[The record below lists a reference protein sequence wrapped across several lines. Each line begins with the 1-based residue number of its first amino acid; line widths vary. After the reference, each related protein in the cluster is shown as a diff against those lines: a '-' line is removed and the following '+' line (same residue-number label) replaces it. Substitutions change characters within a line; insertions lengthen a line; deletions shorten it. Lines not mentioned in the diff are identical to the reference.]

1 MLPKD
6 LQLSQLLSQRP
17 GIETLTQ
24 LVEIHPYELSP
35 SGRIDYLAA
44 LEKQNG
50 WLQALMQTAFVAIA
64 DDQRESL
71 EYGESGVDDEE
82 REEIAAALRLSPATA
97 QAKMDTARI
106 LVNQLPATCAALA
119 SGEISV
125 AHATVIARE
134 SAPLLRGGIDRE
146 VIAQIEKSAIANAEF
161 HTPAQVANKIRTAV
175 SRALPTECEESFARA
190 HELRKV
196 SCYPERDG
204 MATVIA
210 LLSAPDAQSVLIAIE
225 RHLQRKDREALQS
238 SSSRNSIATQN
249 STSSQTSATTQNSFV
264 TTQNSS
270 VTTQNSLSRGTDLA
284 NSAEIPN
291 PWRVD
296 NRRADAFVEII
307 NEFLTSDVLDQT
319 ATDQTATD
327 QTATDQT
334 ATDQTATD
342 QTATDQTATDQT
354 ATDQTDLT
362 NRNLSKQK
370 QIKNLGRKPVTINVT
385 IDLPTLLNMAENPGQ
400 LSGYGPIPASLAR
413 ELAADGNWKRFIT
426 DPTSGELLDIGRKS
440 YRPSQHLVDFLIARD
455 RTCRFPGCRYP
466 AHRSDIDHV
475 TPWDDGGKTTPENL
489 GSLCRR
495 HHRLK
500 THGGWKVTSARDGS
514 CEWISP
520 NGKHYLVPSRPVH
533 EAA

>member
-6 LQLSQLLSQRP
+6 LNLSQLLSQRP

-97 QAKMDTARI
+97 QAKLDTARI
-106 LVNQLPATCAALA
+106 LVNELPATCAALA

-134 SAPLLRGGIDRE
+134 SAPLLRGGIARE

-238 SSSRNSIATQN
+238 SSSRNSTSSQNSTATQTSAATQN
-249 STSSQTSATTQNSFV
+249 SANQGN
-264 TTQNSS
+264 
-270 VTTQNSLSRGTDLA
+270 DLA
-284 NSAEIPN
+284 NSAEIAN

-307 NEFLTSDVLDQT
+307 NEFLTSDLLDQT
-319 ATDQTATD
+319 TTDQTATD
-327 QTATDQT
+327 NAATDN
-334 ATDQTATD
+334 A
-342 QTATDQTATDQT
+342 
-354 ATDQTDLT
+354 DLT
-362 NRNLSKQK
+362 NRNFSKQK
-370 QIKNLGRKPVTINVT
+370 QIKNLNRRPVTINVT

-500 THGGWKVTSARDGS
+500 THGGWKVTSASDGS

>member
-6 LQLSQLLSQRP
+6 LHLTQLLSQRP

-50 WLQALMQTAFVAIA
+50 WLQSVMQTAFVAIA

-97 QAKMDTARI
+97 QAKLDTARI
-106 LVNQLPATCAALA
+106 LVNELPATCAALA
-119 SGEISV
+119 SGEISA
-125 AHATVIARE
+125 AHANVIARE

-146 VIAQIEKSAIANAEF
+146 LISQIEKSALASAEF

-175 SRALPTECEESFARA
+175 ARALPVECEESFARA

-210 LLSAPDAQSVLIAIE
+210 LLSAPDAQSVMVAIE
-225 RHLQRKDREALQS
+225 RHLQRKDRQALHLIS
-238 SSSRNSIATQN
+238 AQN
-249 STSSQTSATTQNSFV
+249 SYATDQNSATDQNTLSGNNDLATSS
-264 TTQNSS
+264 
-270 VTTQNSLSRGTDLA
+270 
-284 NSAEIPN
+284 EIGN
-291 PWRVD
+291 PWKID
-296 NRRADAFVEII
+296 NRRADAFIEII
-307 NEFLTSDVLDQT
+307 NQYLTTDIADQAGADQTGADQT
-319 ATDQTATD
+319 ATLAG
-327 QTATDQT
+327 
-334 ATDQTATD
+334 
-342 QTATDQTATDQT
+342 
-354 ATDQTDLT
+354 
-362 NRNLSKQK
+362 NLSKQK
-370 QIKNLGRKPVTINVT
+370 KIKNINRKPISINVT
-385 IDLPTLLNMAENPGQ
+385 VDLPTLLGIAENPAQ
-400 LSGYGPIPASLAR
+400 LTGYGPIPASLAR
-413 ELAADGNWKRFIT
+413 ELAADGNWQRFIT
-426 DPTSGELLDIGRKS
+426 DPRSGELLDLGRKS
-440 YRPSQHLVDFLIARD
+440 YRPSQYLVDFLLARD

-475 TPWDDGGKTTPENL
+475 TPWDEGGKTTPENL
-489 GSLCRR
+489 GALCRR

-500 THGGWKVTSARDGS
+500 THGGWKVTSASDGS

>member
-249 STSSQTSATTQNSFV
+249 STSLQTSATTQNS
-264 TTQNSS
+264 SA
-270 VTTQNSLSRGTDLA
+270 TTQNSLSRGTDLA

-307 NEFLTSDVLDQT
+307 NEFLTSDVL
-319 ATDQTATD
+319 
-327 QTATDQT
+327 
-334 ATDQTATD
+334 DQTATD

-500 THGGWKVTSARDGS
+500 THGGWKVTSASDGS

>member
-6 LQLSQLLSQRP
+6 LHLSQLLSQRP

-238 SSSRNSIATQN
+238 TTSRNSTPSQTSAAAQNSASSQTSAAAQN
-249 STSSQTSATTQNSFV
+249 STSS
-264 TTQNSS
+264 QNSS
-270 VTTQNSLSRGTDLA
+270 VTTQNSLSRGADLA
-284 NSAEIPN
+284 NSAEIAN

-307 NEFLTSDVLDQT
+307 NEFLTSDLLDQT
-319 ATDQTATD
+319 TTDQTATD
-327 QTATDQT
+327 NAATDN
-334 ATDQTATD
+334 A
-342 QTATDQTATDQT
+342 
-354 ATDQTDLT
+354 DLT
-362 NRNLSKQK
+362 NRNFSKQK
-370 QIKNLGRKPVTINVT
+370 QIKNLNRRPVTINVT
-385 IDLPTLLNMAENPGQ
+385 IDLPTLLNMAKNPGQ

-500 THGGWKVTSARDGS
+500 THGGWKVTSASDGS

>member
-6 LQLSQLLSQRP
+6 LHLSQLLSQRP

-249 STSSQTSATTQNSFV
+249 STSLQTSATTQNSSA

-270 VTTQNSLSRGTDLA
+270 ATTQNSLSRGTDLA

-307 NEFLTSDVLDQT
+307 NEFLTSDLLDQT

-327 QTATDQT
+327 HA
-334 ATDQTATD
+334 
-342 QTATDQTATDQT
+342 
-354 ATDQTDLT
+354 DLT

-370 QIKNLGRKPVTINVT
+370 QIKNLNRRPVTINVT

-500 THGGWKVTSARDGS
+500 THGGWKVTSASDGS

>member
-270 VTTQNSLSRGTDLA
+270 VTIQNSLSRGTDLA

-319 ATDQTATD
+319 ATDQAATD
-327 QTATDQT
+327 QADS
-334 ATDQTATD
+334 
-342 QTATDQTATDQT
+342 
-354 ATDQTDLT
+354 T

-385 IDLPTLLNMAENPGQ
+385 IDLPTLLNMAEHPGQ

-500 THGGWKVTSARDGS
+500 THGGWKVTSASDGS

>member
-6 LQLSQLLSQRP
+6 LHLSQLLSLRP

-50 WLQALMQTAFVAIA
+50 WLQSVMQTAFVAIA

-134 SAPLLRGGIDRE
+134 SAPLLRGGIDRD
-146 VIAQIEKSAIANAEF
+146 VVAQIEKSAIANAEF
-161 HTPAQVANKIRTAV
+161 HTPAQVANKIRSAV
-175 SRALPTECEESFARA
+175 SRALPAECEESFARA

-225 RHLQRKDREALQS
+225 RHLHA
-238 SSSRNSIATQN
+238 
-249 STSSQTSATTQNSFV
+249 SAILITYRIHLHHLWHITI
-264 TTQNSS
+264 
-270 VTTQNSLSRGTDLA
+270 RDL
-284 NSAEIPN
+284 
-291 PWRVD
+291 
-296 NRRADAFVEII
+296 
-307 NEFLTSDVLDQT
+307 
-319 ATDQTATD
+319 
-327 QTATDQT
+327 
-334 ATDQTATD
+334 
-342 QTATDQTATDQT
+342 
-354 ATDQTDLT
+354 
-362 NRNLSKQK
+362 
-370 QIKNLGRKPVTINVT
+370 KN
-385 IDLPTLLNMAENPGQ
+385 
-400 LSGYGPIPASLAR
+400 
-413 ELAADGNWKRFIT
+413 
-426 DPTSGELLDIGRKS
+426 
-440 YRPSQHLVDFLIARD
+440 
-455 RTCRFPGCRYP
+455 
-466 AHRSDIDHV
+466 
-475 TPWDDGGKTTPENL
+475 
-489 GSLCRR
+489 
-495 HHRLK
+495 
-500 THGGWKVTSARDGS
+500 
-514 CEWISP
+514 
-520 NGKHYLVPSRPVH
+520 
-533 EAA
+533 

>member
-1 MLPKD
+1 MLPND
-6 LQLSQLLSQRP
+6 AHLSQLLSQRP

-24 LVEIHPYELSP
+24 LIEIHPYELSP

-50 WLQALMQTAFVAIA
+50 WLQSVMQTAFVAIA

-97 QAKMDTARI
+97 QAKLDTARI
-106 LVNQLPATCAALA
+106 LVNELPATCAALA
-119 SGEISV
+119 SGEISA
-125 AHATVIARE
+125 AHANVIARE

-146 VIAQIEKSAIANAEF
+146 LIAQIEKSAIASAEF

-175 SRALPTECEESFARA
+175 ARALPVECEESFARA

-210 LLSAPDAQSVLIAIE
+210 LLSAPDAQSVMVAIE
-225 RHLQRKDREALQS
+225 RHLQRKDRQALHLISAQ
-238 SSSRNSIATQN
+238 NSYATAQN
-249 STSSQTSATTQNSFV
+249 STANQNSATDQNSAANQS
-264 TTQNSS
+264 T
-270 VTTQNSLSRGTDLA
+270 LSGNNDLA
-284 NSAEIPN
+284 TSTEITN
-291 PWRVD
+291 PWKID
-296 NRRADAFVEII
+296 NRRADAFIEII
-307 NEFLTSDVLDQT
+307 NQYLT
-319 ATDQTATD
+319 TDIA
-327 QTATDQT
+327 
-334 ATDQTATD
+334 
-342 QTATDQTATDQT
+342 
-354 ATDQTDLT
+354 DQTDADQT
-362 NRNLSKQK
+362 GADQTGTSAGNLSKQK
-370 QIKNLGRKPVTINVT
+370 KIKNINRKPISINVT
-385 IDLPTLLNMAENPGQ
+385 IDLPTLLGVAENPAQ
-400 LSGYGPIPASLAR
+400 LTGYGPIPASLAR
-413 ELAADGNWKRFIT
+413 ELAADGNWQRFIT
-426 DPTSGELLDIGRKS
+426 DPRSGELLDLGRKS
-440 YRPSQHLVDFLIARD
+440 YRPSQYLVDFLLARD

-489 GSLCRR
+489 GALCRR

-500 THGGWKVTSARDGS
+500 THGGWKVTSASDGS

-520 NGKHYLVPSRPVH
+520 TGKHYLVPTRPVH

>member
-6 LQLSQLLSQRP
+6 LHLSQLLSQRP

-249 STSSQTSATTQNSFV
+249 STSLQTSA

-307 NEFLTSDVLDQT
+307 NEFLTSDVL
-319 ATDQTATD
+319 
-327 QTATDQT
+327 
-334 ATDQTATD
+334 
-342 QTATDQTATDQT
+342 DQTATDQT

-500 THGGWKVTSARDGS
+500 THGGWKVTSASDGS

>member
-6 LQLSQLLSQRP
+6 LHLSQLLSQRP

-64 DDQRESL
+64 NDQRESL

-249 STSSQTSATTQNSFV
+249 STSSQTSATTQNSSA

-270 VTTQNSLSRGTDLA
+270 ATTQNSLSRGTDLA

-307 NEFLTSDVLDQT
+307 NEFLTSDVL
-319 ATDQTATD
+319 
-327 QTATDQT
+327 
-334 ATDQTATD
+334 
-342 QTATDQTATDQT
+342 DQTATDQT

>member
-6 LQLSQLLSQRP
+6 LHLSQLLSQRP

-50 WLQALMQTAFVAIA
+50 WLQSVMQTAFVAIA

-97 QAKMDTARI
+97 QAKLDTARI
-106 LVNQLPATCAALA
+106 LVNELPATCAALA
-119 SGEISV
+119 SGEISA
-125 AHATVIARE
+125 AHANVIARE

-146 VIAQIEKSAIANAEF
+146 LIAQIEKSAIASAEF

-175 SRALPTECEESFARA
+175 ARALPVECEESFARA

-210 LLSAPDAQSVLIAIE
+210 LLSAPDAQSVMVAIE
-225 RHLQRKDREALQS
+225 RHLQRKDRQALHLIS
-238 SSSRNSIATQN
+238 AQN
-249 STSSQTSATTQNSFV
+249 SYATDQNSATDQNTLSGNNDLATSS
-264 TTQNSS
+264 
-270 VTTQNSLSRGTDLA
+270 
-284 NSAEIPN
+284 EITN
-291 PWRVD
+291 PWKID
-296 NRRADAFVEII
+296 NRRADAFIEII
-307 NEFLTSDVLDQT
+307 NQYLTTDIADQT
-319 ATDQTATD
+319 GADQTGAD
-327 QTATDQT
+327 QTGADQT
-334 ATDQTATD
+334 GTSAG
-342 QTATDQTATDQT
+342 
-354 ATDQTDLT
+354 
-362 NRNLSKQK
+362 NLSKQK
-370 QIKNLGRKPVTINVT
+370 KIKNINRKPISINVT
-385 IDLPTLLNMAENPGQ
+385 VDLPTLLGIAENPAQ
-400 LSGYGPIPASLAR
+400 LTGYGPIPASLAR
-413 ELAADGNWKRFIT
+413 ELAADGNWQRFIT
-426 DPTSGELLDIGRKS
+426 DPRSGELLDLGRKS
-440 YRPSQHLVDFLIARD
+440 YRPSQYLVDFLLARD

-475 TPWDDGGKTTPENL
+475 TPWDEGGKTTPENL
-489 GSLCRR
+489 GALCRR

-500 THGGWKVTSARDGS
+500 THGGWKVTSASDGS

>member
-6 LQLSQLLSQRP
+6 LHLTQLLSQRP

-50 WLQALMQTAFVAIA
+50 WLQSVMQTAFVAIA

-97 QAKMDTARI
+97 QAKLDTARI
-106 LVNQLPATCAALA
+106 LVNELPATCAALA
-119 SGEISV
+119 SGEISA
-125 AHATVIARE
+125 AHANVIARE

-146 VIAQIEKSAIANAEF
+146 LISQIEKSALASAEF

-175 SRALPTECEESFARA
+175 ARALPVECEESFARA

-210 LLSAPDAQSVLIAIE
+210 LLSAPDAQSVMVAIE
-225 RHLQRKDREALQS
+225 RHLQRKDRQALHLIS
-238 SSSRNSIATQN
+238 AQN
-249 STSSQTSATTQNSFV
+249 SYDTDQNSATDQNTLSGNNDLATSS
-264 TTQNSS
+264 
-270 VTTQNSLSRGTDLA
+270 
-284 NSAEIPN
+284 EIGN
-291 PWRVD
+291 PWKID
-296 NRRADAFVEII
+296 NRRADAFIEII
-307 NEFLTSDVLDQT
+307 NQYLTTDIADQAGADQTGADQT
-319 ATDQTATD
+319 ATLAG
-327 QTATDQT
+327 
-334 ATDQTATD
+334 
-342 QTATDQTATDQT
+342 
-354 ATDQTDLT
+354 
-362 NRNLSKQK
+362 NLSKQK
-370 QIKNLGRKPVTINVT
+370 KIKNINRKPISINVT
-385 IDLPTLLNMAENPGQ
+385 VDLPTLLGIAENPAQ
-400 LSGYGPIPASLAR
+400 LTGYGPIPASLAR
-413 ELAADGNWKRFIT
+413 ELAADGNWQRFIT
-426 DPTSGELLDIGRKS
+426 DPRSGELLDLGRKS
-440 YRPSQHLVDFLIARD
+440 YRPSQYLVDFLLARD

-475 TPWDDGGKTTPENL
+475 TPWDEGGKTTPENL
-489 GSLCRR
+489 GALCRR

-500 THGGWKVTSARDGS
+500 THGGWKVTSASDGS

>member
-249 STSSQTSATTQNSFV
+249 STSLQTSATTQNSFV

-307 NEFLTSDVLDQT
+307 NEFLTSDVL
-319 ATDQTATD
+319 
-327 QTATDQT
+327 
-334 ATDQTATD
+334 
-342 QTATDQTATDQT
+342 DQTATDQT

-500 THGGWKVTSARDGS
+500 THGGWKVTSASDGS

>member
-6 LQLSQLLSQRP
+6 LHLSQLLSQRP

-249 STSSQTSATTQNSFV
+249 STSSQTSATTQNSSV

-270 VTTQNSLSRGTDLA
+270 VTIQNSLSRGTDLA

-319 ATDQTATD
+319 ATDQAATD
-327 QTATDQT
+327 QADS
-334 ATDQTATD
+334 
-342 QTATDQTATDQT
+342 
-354 ATDQTDLT
+354 T

-440 YRPSQHLVDFLIARD
+440 YRPSQLLVDFLIARD

>member
-249 STSSQTSATTQNSFV
+249 STSSQTSATTQNS
-264 TTQNSS
+264 SA
-270 VTTQNSLSRGTDLA
+270 TTQNSLSRGTDLA

-307 NEFLTSDVLDQT
+307 NEFLTSDVL
-319 ATDQTATD
+319 
-327 QTATDQT
+327 
-334 ATDQTATD
+334 DQTATD

-500 THGGWKVTSARDGS
+500 THGGWKVTSASDGS

>member
-249 STSSQTSATTQNSFV
+249 STSLQTSATTQNS
-264 TTQNSS
+264 SA
-270 VTTQNSLSRGTDLA
+270 TTQNSLSRGTDLA

-307 NEFLTSDVLDQT
+307 NEFLTSDVL
-319 ATDQTATD
+319 
-327 QTATDQT
+327 
-334 ATDQTATD
+334 
-342 QTATDQTATDQT
+342 DQTATDQT

-440 YRPSQHLVDFLIARD
+440 YRPSQLLVDFLIARD

>member
-6 LQLSQLLSQRP
+6 LHLSQLLSLRP

-50 WLQALMQTAFVAIA
+50 WLQSVMQTAFVAIA

-146 VIAQIEKSAIANAEF
+146 IIAQIEKSAIANAEF
-161 HTPAQVANKIRTAV
+161 HTPAQVANKIRSAV
-175 SRALPTECEESFARA
+175 SRALPAECEESFARA

-238 SSSRNSIATQN
+238 SSSRNSTSSQTSAATQN
-249 STSSQTSATTQNSFV
+249 STSSQ
-264 TTQNSS
+264 NSS
-270 VTTQNSLSRGTDLA
+270 VTTHNSLSRGTDLA
-284 NSAEIPN
+284 NSSEIAN

-319 ATDQTATD
+319 TTDQTATD

-334 ATDQTATD
+334 ATDDA
-342 QTATDQTATDQT
+342 
-354 ATDQTDLT
+354 DLT
-362 NRNLSKQK
+362 KRNISKQK
-370 QIKNLGRKPVTINVT
+370 QIKNLSRKPVTINVT

-475 TPWDDGGKTTPENL
+475 TPWDEGGETTPENL

-500 THGGWKVTSARDGS
+500 TYGGWKVTSSSDGS

-520 NGKHYLVPSRPVH
+520 TGKHYLVPSRPVH

>member
-6 LQLSQLLSQRP
+6 LHLSQLLSQRP

-64 DDQRESL
+64 NDQRESL

-210 LLSAPDAQSVLIAIE
+210 LLSAPDAQSVLIAID

-307 NEFLTSDVLDQT
+307 NEFLTSDVL
-319 ATDQTATD
+319 
-327 QTATDQT
+327 
-334 ATDQTATD
+334 
-342 QTATDQTATDQT
+342 DQTATDQT

-500 THGGWKVTSARDGS
+500 THGGWKVTSASDGS

>member
-6 LQLSQLLSQRP
+6 LHLSQLLSQRP

-71 EYGESGVDDEE
+71 ECGESGVDDEE

-225 RHLQRKDREALQS
+225 RHLQRKDREALQA
-238 SSSRNSIATQN
+238 SSSRNSTSSQTSAATQN
-249 STSSQTSATTQNSFV
+249 STSSQNSSVITQNSV
-264 TTQNSS
+264 SQGN
-270 VTTQNSLSRGTDLA
+270 NLA
-284 NSAEIPN
+284 NSAEIAN

-307 NEFLTSDVLDQT
+307 NQFLSSDLL
-319 ATDQTATD
+319 
-327 QTATDQT
+327 
-334 ATDQTATD
+334 D

-362 NRNLSKQK
+362 NRNLSKLK
-370 QIKNLGRKPVTINVT
+370 QIKNLNRRPVTINVT

-500 THGGWKVTSARDGS
+500 THGGWKVTSASDGS

>member
-6 LQLSQLLSQRP
+6 LHLSQLLSQRP

-249 STSSQTSATTQNSFV
+249 STSSQTSATTQNSSV

-270 VTTQNSLSRGTDLA
+270 VTIQNSLSRGTDLA

-307 NEFLTSDVLDQT
+307 NEFLTSDVL
-319 ATDQTATD
+319 
-327 QTATDQT
+327 
-334 ATDQTATD
+334 
-342 QTATDQTATDQT
+342 DQTATDQT

-500 THGGWKVTSARDGS
+500 THGGWKVTSASDGS

>member
-6 LQLSQLLSQRP
+6 LHLSQLLSQRP
-17 GIETLTQ
+17 GIKTLTQ

-50 WLQALMQTAFVAIA
+50 WLQSVMQTAFVAIA

-97 QAKMDTARI
+97 QAKLDTARI
-106 LVNQLPATCAALA
+106 LVNELPATCAALA
-119 SGEISV
+119 SGEISA
-125 AHATVIARE
+125 AHANVIARE

-146 VIAQIEKSAIANAEF
+146 LIAQIEKSAIASAEF

-175 SRALPTECEESFARA
+175 ARALPVECEESFARA

-210 LLSAPDAQSVLIAIE
+210 LLSAPDAQSVMVAIE
-225 RHLQRKDREALQS
+225 RHLQRKDRQALHLISAQ
-238 SSSRNSIATQN
+238 NSYATAQN
-249 STSSQTSATTQNSFV
+249 STANQNS
-264 TTQNSS
+264 TTDQNSAAN
-270 VTTQNSLSRGTDLA
+270 QNTLSGNNDLA
-284 NSAEIPN
+284 TSTEITN
-291 PWRVD
+291 PWKID
-296 NRRADAFVEII
+296 NRRADAFIEII
-307 NEFLTSDVLDQT
+307 NQYLT
-319 ATDQTATD
+319 TDIA
-327 QTATDQT
+327 
-334 ATDQTATD
+334 
-342 QTATDQTATDQT
+342 
-354 ATDQTDLT
+354 DQTDADQT
-362 NRNLSKQK
+362 GADQTGTSAGNLSKQK
-370 QIKNLGRKPVTINVT
+370 KIKNINRKPISINVT
-385 IDLPTLLNMAENPGQ
+385 IDLPTLLGVAENPAQ
-400 LSGYGPIPASLAR
+400 LTGYGPIPASLAR
-413 ELAADGNWKRFIT
+413 ELAADGNWQRFIT
-426 DPTSGELLDIGRKS
+426 DPRSGELLDLGRKS
-440 YRPSQHLVDFLIARD
+440 YRPSQYLVDFLLARD

-489 GSLCRR
+489 GALCRR

-500 THGGWKVTSARDGS
+500 THGGWKVTSASDGS

-520 NGKHYLVPSRPVH
+520 TGKHYLVPTRPVH

>member
-1 MLPKD
+1 
-6 LQLSQLLSQRP
+6 
-17 GIETLTQ
+17 
-24 LVEIHPYELSP
+24 
-35 SGRIDYLAA
+35 
-44 LEKQNG
+44 
-50 WLQALMQTAFVAIA
+50 
-64 DDQRESL
+64 
-71 EYGESGVDDEE
+71 
-82 REEIAAALRLSPATA
+82 
-97 QAKMDTARI
+97 
-106 LVNQLPATCAALA
+106 
-119 SGEISV
+119 
-125 AHATVIARE
+125 
-134 SAPLLRGGIDRE
+134 
-146 VIAQIEKSAIANAEF
+146 
-161 HTPAQVANKIRTAV
+161 
-175 SRALPTECEESFARA
+175 
-190 HELRKV
+190 
-196 SCYPERDG
+196 

-249 STSSQTSATTQNSFV
+249 STSSQTSATTQNSSA

-270 VTTQNSLSRGTDLA
+270 ATTQNSSATTQNSLSRGTDLA

-307 NEFLTSDVLDQT
+307 NEFLTSDVL
-319 ATDQTATD
+319 
-327 QTATDQT
+327 
-334 ATDQTATD
+334 D

-500 THGGWKVTSARDGS
+500 THGGWKVTSASDGS

>member
-249 STSSQTSATTQNSFV
+249 STSLQTSATTQNSSA

-270 VTTQNSLSRGTDLA
+270 ATTQNSLSRGTDLA

-307 NEFLTSDVLDQT
+307 NEFLTSDVL
-319 ATDQTATD
+319 
-327 QTATDQT
+327 
-334 ATDQTATD
+334 D

>member
-249 STSSQTSATTQNSFV
+249 STSLQTSATTQNSSV

-270 VTTQNSLSRGTDLA
+270 VTIQNSLSRGTDLA

-307 NEFLTSDVLDQT
+307 NEFLTSDVL
-319 ATDQTATD
+319 
-327 QTATDQT
+327 
-334 ATDQTATD
+334 
-342 QTATDQTATDQT
+342 DQTATDQT

-500 THGGWKVTSARDGS
+500 THGGWKVTSASDGS

>member
-6 LQLSQLLSQRP
+6 LHLSQLLSQRP

-50 WLQALMQTAFVAIA
+50 WLQSVMQTAFVAIA

-97 QAKMDTARI
+97 QAKLDTARI
-106 LVNQLPATCAALA
+106 LVNELPATCAALA
-119 SGEISV
+119 SGEISA
-125 AHATVIARE
+125 AHANVIARE

-146 VIAQIEKSAIANAEF
+146 LISQIEKSALASAEF

-175 SRALPTECEESFARA
+175 ARALPVECEESFARA

-210 LLSAPDAQSVLIAIE
+210 LLSAPDAQSVMVAIE
-225 RHLQRKDREALQS
+225 RHLQRKGRQALHLIS
-238 SSSRNSIATQN
+238 AQN
-249 STSSQTSATTQNSFV
+249 SYATDQNSATDQNTLSGNNDLATSS
-264 TTQNSS
+264 
-270 VTTQNSLSRGTDLA
+270 
-284 NSAEIPN
+284 EITN
-291 PWRVD
+291 PWKID
-296 NRRADAFVEII
+296 NRRADAFIEII
-307 NEFLTSDVLDQT
+307 NQYLTTDIADQTGADQTGADETGADQT
-319 ATDQTATD
+319 ATDQTGTSAG
-327 QTATDQT
+327 
-334 ATDQTATD
+334 
-342 QTATDQTATDQT
+342 
-354 ATDQTDLT
+354 
-362 NRNLSKQK
+362 NLSKQK
-370 QIKNLGRKPVTINVT
+370 KIKNINRKPISINVT
-385 IDLPTLLNMAENPGQ
+385 VDLPTLLGIAENPAQ
-400 LSGYGPIPASLAR
+400 LTGYGPIPASLAR
-413 ELAADGNWKRFIT
+413 ELAADGNWQRFIT
-426 DPTSGELLDIGRKS
+426 DPRSGELLDLGRKN
-440 YRPSQHLVDFLIARD
+440 YRPSQYLVDFLLARD

-475 TPWDDGGKTTPENL
+475 TPWDEGGKTTPENL
-489 GSLCRR
+489 GALCRR

-500 THGGWKVTSARDGS
+500 THGGWKVTSASDGS

-533 EAA
+533 EAAYKINWWRCRESNPGPS

>member
-6 LQLSQLLSQRP
+6 LNLSQLLSQRP

-97 QAKMDTARI
+97 QAKLDTARI
-106 LVNQLPATCAALA
+106 LVNELPATCAALA

-134 SAPLLRGGIDRE
+134 SAPLLRGGIARE
-146 VIAQIEKSAIANAEF
+146 VMAQIEKSAIANAEF

-238 SSSRNSIATQN
+238 SSSRNSTSSQNSTATQTSAATQN
-249 STSSQTSATTQNSFV
+249 SANQGN
-264 TTQNSS
+264 
-270 VTTQNSLSRGTDLA
+270 DLA
-284 NSAEIPN
+284 NSAEIAN

-342 QTATDQTATDQT
+342 QTATDQTATDN
-354 ATDQTDLT
+354 ADLT

-500 THGGWKVTSARDGS
+500 THGGWKVTSASDGS

>member
-6 LQLSQLLSQRP
+6 LHLSQLLSQRP

-146 VIAQIEKSAIANAEF
+146 VIAQIEMSAIANAEF

-249 STSSQTSATTQNSFV
+249 STSSQTSATTQNS
-264 TTQNSS
+264 S

-307 NEFLTSDVLDQT
+307 NEFLTSDVL
-319 ATDQTATD
+319 
-327 QTATDQT
+327 
-334 ATDQTATD
+334 DQTATD

>member
-119 SGEISV
+119 SGEISA
-125 AHATVIARE
+125 AHANMIARE
-134 SAPLLRGGIDRE
+134 SAPLLRSGIDRE
-146 VIAQIEKSAIANAEF
+146 LIVQIEKSAIASAEF

-175 SRALPTECEESFARA
+175 SRALPNECEESFARA

-225 RHLQRKDREALQS
+225 RHLQRKDREVLQS
-238 SSSRNSIATQN
+238 NSTRNSIATQN
-249 STSSQTSATTQNSFV
+249 STSSQTSATTQNS
-264 TTQNSS
+264 S
-270 VTTQNSLSRGTDLA
+270 VTTQDSLSRGTDLA

-327 QTATDQT
+327 NA
-334 ATDQTATD
+334 
-342 QTATDQTATDQT
+342 
-354 ATDQTDLT
+354 DLT

-370 QIKNLGRKPVTINVT
+370 QIKNLNRRPVTINVT

-475 TPWDDGGKTTPENL
+475 TAWDEGGQTTSENL
-489 GSLCRR
+489 GALCRR

-500 THGGWKVTSARDGS
+500 THGGWKVTAAKDGS

-520 NGKHYLVPSRPVH
+520 AGKHYFVPSRPMH

>member
-64 DDQRESL
+64 NDQRESL

-249 STSSQTSATTQNSFV
+249 STSSQTSV

-270 VTTQNSLSRGTDLA
+270 VTTQNSSVTIQNSLSRGTDLA

-307 NEFLTSDVLDQT
+307 NEFLTSDVL
-319 ATDQTATD
+319 
-327 QTATDQT
+327 
-334 ATDQTATD
+334 
-342 QTATDQTATDQT
+342 DQTATDQT

-500 THGGWKVTSARDGS
+500 THGGWKVTSASDGS

>member
-6 LQLSQLLSQRP
+6 LHLSQLLSQRP

-50 WLQALMQTAFVAIA
+50 WLQSVMQTAFVAIA

-106 LVNQLPATCAALA
+106 LVNELPATCAALA

-146 VIAQIEKSAIANAEF
+146 VMAQIEKSAIANAEF

-238 SSSRNSIATQN
+238 SSSRT
-249 STSSQTSATTQNSFV
+249 STSSQTSPVNQNPTATQNSV
-264 TTQNSS
+264 
-270 VTTQNSLSRGTDLA
+270 SRGNDLA
-284 NSAEIPN
+284 NSAEIAN

-307 NEFLTSDVLDQT
+307 NEFLTSDLLDQT

-342 QTATDQTATDQT
+342 QTATDHA
-354 ATDQTDLT
+354 DLT

-370 QIKNLGRKPVTINVT
+370 QIKNLNRRPVTINVT

-426 DPTSGELLDIGRKS
+426 DPTSGELLDLGRKS

-500 THGGWKVTSARDGS
+500 THGGWKVTSASDGS

-533 EAA
+533 EAP

>member
-6 LQLSQLLSQRP
+6 LHLSQLLSQRP

-50 WLQALMQTAFVAIA
+50 WLQSVMQTAFVAIA

-97 QAKMDTARI
+97 QAKLDTARI
-106 LVNQLPATCAALA
+106 LVNELPATCAALA
-119 SGEISV
+119 SGEISA
-125 AHATVIARE
+125 AHANVIARE

-146 VIAQIEKSAIANAEF
+146 LIAQIEKSAIASAEF

-175 SRALPTECEESFARA
+175 ARALPVECEESFARA

-210 LLSAPDAQSVLIAIE
+210 LLSAPDAQSVMVAIE
-225 RHLQRKDREALQS
+225 RHLQRKDRQALHLISAQ
-238 SSSRNSIATQN
+238 NSYATAQN
-249 STSSQTSATTQNSFV
+249 STANQNS
-264 TTQNSS
+264 TTDQNSAAN
-270 VTTQNSLSRGTDLA
+270 QNTLSGNNDLA
-284 NSAEIPN
+284 TSTEITN
-291 PWRVD
+291 PWKID
-296 NRRADAFVEII
+296 NRRADAFIEII
-307 NEFLTSDVLDQT
+307 NQYLTTDIADQTDADQTGADQTGADQTGADQT
-319 ATDQTATD
+319 ATSAG
-327 QTATDQT
+327 
-334 ATDQTATD
+334 
-342 QTATDQTATDQT
+342 
-354 ATDQTDLT
+354 
-362 NRNLSKQK
+362 NLSKQK
-370 QIKNLGRKPVTINVT
+370 KIKNINRKPISINVT
-385 IDLPTLLNMAENPGQ
+385 IDLPTLLGVAENPAQ
-400 LSGYGPIPASLAR
+400 LTGYGPIPASLAR
-413 ELAADGNWKRFIT
+413 ELAADGNWQRFIT
-426 DPTSGELLDIGRKS
+426 DPRSGELLDLGRKS
-440 YRPSQHLVDFLIARD
+440 YRPSQYLVDFLLARD

-489 GSLCRR
+489 GALCRR

-500 THGGWKVTSARDGS
+500 THGGWKVTSASDGS

-520 NGKHYLVPSRPVH
+520 TGKHYLVPTRPVH

>member
-6 LQLSQLLSQRP
+6 LHLSQLLSQRP

-24 LVEIHPYELSP
+24 LVGIHPYELSP

-97 QAKMDTARI
+97 QAKLDTARI
-106 LVNQLPATCAALA
+106 LVNELPATCAALA

-225 RHLQRKDREALQS
+225 RHLQRKDREALQA
-238 SSSRNSIATQN
+238 SSSRNSTSSQTSAATQN
-249 STSSQTSATTQNSFV
+249 STSSQNSSV

-270 VTTQNSLSRGTDLA
+270 VTTQNSLSKGTDLA
-284 NSAEIPN
+284 NSSEIAN

-296 NRRADAFVEII
+296 NRRADAFVAII
-307 NEFLTSDVLDQT
+307 NDFLTSDDLDQT
-319 ATDQTATD
+319 ATGQANADQSNAD
-327 QTATDQT
+327 EK
-334 ATDQTATD
+334 
-342 QTATDQTATDQT
+342 
-354 ATDQTDLT
+354 DLHPA
-362 NRNLSKQK
+362 NLSKLK
-370 QIKNLGRKPVTINVT
+370 KIKNTNRKPISINVT

-400 LSGYGPIPASLAR
+400 LTGYGPIPASLAR
-413 ELAADGNWKRFIT
+413 ELAADGNWQRFIT
-426 DPTSGELLDIGRKS
+426 DPTSGELLDLGRKS

-475 TPWDDGGKTTPENL
+475 TPWDDGGKTAPENL

-500 THGGWKVTSARDGS
+500 THGGWKVTSANDGS
-514 CEWISP
+514 CEWVSP
-520 NGKHYLVPSRPVH
+520 TGKHYLVPSRPVH

>member
-319 ATDQTATD
+319 ATDQAATD
-327 QTATDQT
+327 QADS
-334 ATDQTATD
+334 
-342 QTATDQTATDQT
+342 
-354 ATDQTDLT
+354 T

-500 THGGWKVTSARDGS
+500 THGGWKVTSASDGS

>member
-6 LQLSQLLSQRP
+6 LHLSQLLSQRP

-71 EYGESGVDDEE
+71 ECGESGVDDEE

-238 SSSRNSIATQN
+238 GSSRN
-249 STSSQTSATTQNSFV
+249 STSSQTSAATQNS
-264 TTQNSS
+264 TSSQNSS
-270 VTTQNSLSRGTDLA
+270 VTTQNSLSRGNDLA
-284 NSAEIPN
+284 NSAEIAN

-307 NEFLTSDVLDQT
+307 NEFLTSDLL
-319 ATDQTATD
+319 
-327 QTATDQT
+327 
-334 ATDQTATD
+334 D

-475 TPWDDGGKTTPENL
+475 TPWDDGGKTTPQNL

>member
-6 LQLSQLLSQRP
+6 LHLSQLLSQRP

-71 EYGESGVDDEE
+71 ECGESGVDDEE

-238 SSSRNSIATQN
+238 TTSRNSTPSQTSAAAQNSASSQTSAAAQN
-249 STSSQTSATTQNSFV
+249 STSS
-264 TTQNSS
+264 QNSS
-270 VTTQNSLSRGTDLA
+270 VTTQNSLSRGADLA
-284 NSAEIPN
+284 NSAEIAN

-307 NEFLTSDVLDQT
+307 NEFLTSDLLDQT
-319 ATDQTATD
+319 TTDQTATD
-327 QTATDQT
+327 NAATDNA
-334 ATDQTATD
+334 ATDNA
-342 QTATDQTATDQT
+342 
-354 ATDQTDLT
+354 DLT
-362 NRNLSKQK
+362 NRNFSKQK
-370 QIKNLGRKPVTINVT
+370 QIKNLNRRPVTINVT

>member
-6 LQLSQLLSQRP
+6 LHLTQLLSQRP

-50 WLQALMQTAFVAIA
+50 WLQSVMQTAFVAIA

-97 QAKMDTARI
+97 QAKLDTARI
-106 LVNQLPATCAALA
+106 LVNELPATCAALA
-119 SGEISV
+119 SGEISA
-125 AHATVIARE
+125 AHANVIARE

-146 VIAQIEKSAIANAEF
+146 LIAQIEKSAIASAEF

-175 SRALPTECEESFARA
+175 ARALPVECEESFARA

-210 LLSAPDAQSVLIAIE
+210 LLSAPDAQSVMVAIE
-225 RHLQRKDREALQS
+225 RHLQRKDRQALHLIS
-238 SSSRNSIATQN
+238 TQN
-249 STSSQTSATTQNSFV
+249 SYATDQNSTANQNSATDQN
-264 TTQNSS
+264 T
-270 VTTQNSLSRGTDLA
+270 LSGNNNLA
-284 NSAEIPN
+284 TSNEIAN
-291 PWRVD
+291 PWKID
-296 NRRADAFVEII
+296 NRRADAFIEII
-307 NEFLTSDVLDQT
+307 NQYLTTDIADQTGADQT
-319 ATDQTATD
+319 ATSAG
-327 QTATDQT
+327 
-334 ATDQTATD
+334 
-342 QTATDQTATDQT
+342 
-354 ATDQTDLT
+354 
-362 NRNLSKQK
+362 NLSKQK
-370 QIKNLGRKPVTINVT
+370 KIKNINRKPISINVT
-385 IDLPTLLNMAENPGQ
+385 IDLPTLLGIAENPAQ
-400 LSGYGPIPASLAR
+400 LTGYGPIPASLAR
-413 ELAADGNWKRFIT
+413 ELAADGNWQRFIT
-426 DPTSGELLDIGRKS
+426 DPRSGELLDLGRKS
-440 YRPSQHLVDFLIARD
+440 YRPSQYLVDFLLARD

-475 TPWDDGGKTTPENL
+475 TPWDEGGKTTPENL
-489 GSLCRR
+489 GALCRR

-500 THGGWKVTSARDGS
+500 THGGWKVTSASDGS

>member
-6 LQLSQLLSQRP
+6 LHLSQLLSQRP

-249 STSSQTSATTQNSFV
+249 STSLQTSATTQNS
-264 TTQNSS
+264 SA
-270 VTTQNSLSRGTDLA
+270 TTQNSLSRGTDLA

-307 NEFLTSDVLDQT
+307 NEFLTSDVL
-319 ATDQTATD
+319 
-327 QTATDQT
+327 
-334 ATDQTATD
+334 
-342 QTATDQTATDQT
+342 DQTATDQT

-500 THGGWKVTSARDGS
+500 THGGWKVTSASDGS

>member
-6 LQLSQLLSQRP
+6 LHLSQLLSQRP

-238 SSSRNSIATQN
+238 TTSRNSTPSQTSAAAQNSASSQTSAAAQN
-249 STSSQTSATTQNSFV
+249 STSS
-264 TTQNSS
+264 QNSS
-270 VTTQNSLSRGTDLA
+270 VTTQNSLSRGADLA
-284 NSAEIPN
+284 NSAEIAN
-291 PWRVD
+291 PWIVD

-307 NEFLTSDVLDQT
+307 NEFLTSDLLDQT
-319 ATDQTATD
+319 TTDQTATD
-327 QTATDQT
+327 NAATDN
-334 ATDQTATD
+334 A
-342 QTATDQTATDQT
+342 
-354 ATDQTDLT
+354 DLT
-362 NRNLSKQK
+362 NRNFSKQK
-370 QIKNLGRKPVTINVT
+370 QIKNLNRRPVTINVT

-500 THGGWKVTSARDGS
+500 THGGWKVTSASDGS

-520 NGKHYLVPSRPVH
+520 HGKHYLVPSRPVH
-533 EAA
+533 EAASK

>member
-6 LQLSQLLSQRP
+6 LHLTQLLSQRP

-24 LVEIHPYELSP
+24 LIEIHPYELSP

-50 WLQALMQTAFVAIA
+50 WLQSVMQTAFVAIA

-97 QAKMDTARI
+97 QAKLDTARI
-106 LVNQLPATCAALA
+106 LVNELPATCAALA
-119 SGEISV
+119 SGEISA
-125 AHATVIARE
+125 AHANVIARE

-146 VIAQIEKSAIANAEF
+146 LIAQIEKSAIASAEF

-175 SRALPTECEESFARA
+175 ARALPTECEESFARA
-190 HELRKV
+190 NELRKV

-210 LLSAPDAQSVLIAIE
+210 LLSAPDAQSVMVAIE
-225 RHLQRKDREALQS
+225 RHLQRKDQRALHLIS
-238 SSSRNSIATQN
+238 
-249 STSSQTSATTQNSFV
+249 TQNSFGA
-264 TTQNSS
+264 QNSS
-270 VTTQNSLSRGTDLA
+270 GDQNTLSGNDDLTI
-284 NSAEIPN
+284 SPEIAN
-291 PWRVD
+291 PWKID
-296 NRRADAFVEII
+296 NRRADAFIEII
-307 NEFLTSDVLDQT
+307 NQYLTSDVLDQT
-319 ATDQTATD
+319 GADQTGAD
-327 QTATDQT
+327 QTFTSAG
-334 ATDQTATD
+334 
-342 QTATDQTATDQT
+342 
-354 ATDQTDLT
+354 
-362 NRNLSKQK
+362 NLAKQK
-370 QIKNLGRKPVTINVT
+370 KIKNINQKPISINVT
-385 IDLPTLLNMAENPGQ
+385 IDLPTLLGVAENPAQ
-400 LSGYGPIPASLAR
+400 LTGYGPIPASLAR
-413 ELAADGNWKRFIT
+413 ELAADGNWQRFIT
-426 DPTSGELLDIGRKS
+426 DPRSGELLDLGRKS
-440 YRPSQHLVDFLIARD
+440 YRPSQYLVDFLLARD

-475 TPWDDGGKTTPENL
+475 TPWDEGGKTTPENL
-489 GSLCRR
+489 GALCRR

-500 THGGWKVTSARDGS
+500 THGGWKVTSASDGS

-520 NGKHYLVPSRPVH
+520 TGKHYLVPSRPVH